1 MRDFFLRYAQD
12 FLIPMAMALVFAAVL
27 DPITRRLRA
36 LGIPASIA
44 AGLTVLIAL
53 FAISGSIYLVSDDI
67 TAAVEKLPALSQGLK
82 DRAKTEQTA
91 SPGTVKKL
99 SETAKN
105 LEEAASTLSGEQ
117 PSPTKPAPR
126 AEVRVEPRPSWLRA
140 QLATG
145 STTVL
150 QVVGQVLLALLITYF
165 ILASGPM
172 LRRKLLRA
180 SGTHRNH
187 RNHRALMRRIL
198 SQSCNQVQLYGRL
211 GRPGGGL
218 PGCNPAFDVAA
229 KPNLADEPGRYFRGD
244 HVLGMVVGPLG
255 PVFGG
260 THRRDCEGD
269 MR

>member
-1 MRDFFLRYAQD
+1 MKNPVFKRAPPTKAITSPTEHASAFRSPGIRNALVVIALACVIFFLRYAKD

-36 LGIPASIA
+36 IGLAASFA
-44 AGLTVLIAL
+44 AAFTVLFAL
-53 FAISGSIYLVSDDI
+53 FVIGGSIYLVSDDF
-67 TAAVEKLPALSQGLK
+67 AAAIEKLPALSQGLK

-91 SPGTVKKL
+91 SPNAVKKL

-117 PSPTKPAPR
+117 PSAAKPARR
-126 AEVRVEPRPSWLRA
+126 AEAAAEARPSWLRA

-150 QVVGQVLLALLITYF
+150 QIVGQILLALLITHF
-165 ILASGPM
+165 ILAAGPM

-180 SGTHRNH
+180 SGNH

-198 SQSCNQVQLYGRL
+198 AVPTFLTL
-211 GRPGGGL
+211 
-218 PGCNPAFDVAA
+218 
-229 KPNLADEPGRYFRGD
+229 
-244 HVLGMVVGPLG
+244 
-255 PVFGG
+255 
-260 THRRDCEGD
+260 
-269 MR
+269 